1 MPVTTLSIPSIS
13 QLSPA
18 GVQSLQDAAR
28 LESGIRISIGSGQ
41 YSVHY
46 VQLLDGFSVEPVRGG
61 LLDRLL
67 GREHRMERRA
77 VALERQLNGG
87 VDFLSSVNNYFQS
100 VMAEHRENKTSN
112 KILMEKI
119 NSCLFRPDS
128 NHFSCPESFL
138 TCPIT
143 LDTPETGVF
152 MRNSR
157 GAEICSLYDKDALVQ
172 LVETGGAHPLS
183 REPITESMIMRKDE
197 CHFDTKREAF
207 CIKVII
213 NDINIVLCTF
223 IFY

>member
-87 VDFLSSVNNYFQS
+87 VDFLSSVNSYFQS

-197 CHFDTKREAF
+197 CHFDTKR
-207 CIKVII
+207 
-213 NDINIVLCTF
+213 
-223 IFY
+223 

>member
-18 GVQSLQDAAR
+18 RVQSLQDAAR

-67 GREHRMERRA
+67 GREHRMDRRA

-207 CIKVII
+207 CCK
-213 NDINIVLCTF
+213 
-223 IFY
+223 

>member
-1 MPVTTLSIPSIS
+1 MPVTALSIPSIS

-207 CIKVII
+207 CCK
-213 NDINIVLCTF
+213 
-223 IFY
+223 

>member
-197 CHFDTKREAF
+197 CH
-207 CIKVII
+207 
-213 NDINIVLCTF
+213 
-223 IFY
+223 

>member
-46 VQLLDGFSVEPVRGG
+46 VQ

-119 NSCLFRPDS
+119 NSCVFRPDS

-143 LDTPETGVF
+143 LDTPENGVF

-197 CHFDTKREAF
+197 CHFDSKKGAF
-207 CIKVII
+207 VAS
-213 NDINIVLCTF
+213 DA
-223 IFY
+223 

>member
-1 MPVTTLSIPSIS
+1 
-13 QLSPA
+13 LSPA

-207 CIKVII
+207 CCK
-213 NDINIVLCTF
+213 
-223 IFY
+223 

>member
-18 GVQSLQDAAR
+18 RVQSLQDAAR

-207 CIKVII
+207 CCK
-213 NDINIVLCTF
+213 
-223 IFY
+223 

>member
-1 MPVTTLSIPSIS
+1 LSIPSIS

-67 GREHRMERRA
+67 GREHRMDRRA

-207 CIKVII
+207 CCK
-213 NDINIVLCTF
+213 
-223 IFY
+223 

>member
-152 MRNSR
+152 MRNSQ
-157 GAEICSLYDKDALVQ
+157 GAEICSLYDKDTLVQ

-207 CIKVII
+207 CCK
-213 NDINIVLCTF
+213 
-223 IFY
+223 

>member
-112 KILMEKI
+112 KTLMEKI

-143 LDTPETGVF
+143 LDTPANGVF
-152 MRNSR
+152 MRNSQ
-157 GAEICSLYDKDALVQ
+157 GAEICSLYDKDTLVQ

-207 CIKVII
+207 CCK
-213 NDINIVLCTF
+213 
-223 IFY
+223 

>member
-197 CHFDTKREAF
+197 CHFDTKRE
-207 CIKVII
+207 
-213 NDINIVLCTF
+213 
-223 IFY
+223 

>member
-197 CHFDTKREAF
+197 CHFDTK
-207 CIKVII
+207 
-213 NDINIVLCTF
+213 
-223 IFY
+223 

>member
-67 GREHRMERRA
+67 GREHRMDRRA

-100 VMAEHRENKTSN
+100 VMAEHRENKTGN

-143 LDTPETGVF
+143 LDKPENGVF
-152 MRNSR
+152 MRNSQ

-207 CIKVII
+207 CCK
-213 NDINIVLCTF
+213 
-223 IFY
+223 

>member
-1 MPVTTLSIPSIS
+1 SIS

-207 CIKVII
+207 CCK
-213 NDINIVLCTF
+213 
-223 IFY
+223 

>member
-172 LVETGGAHPLS
+172 LVETGGTHPLS

-207 CIKVII
+207 CCK
-213 NDINIVLCTF
+213 
-223 IFY
+223 

>member
-143 LDTPETGVF
+143 LDIPETGVF

-172 LVETGGAHPLS
+172 LVETGRAHPLS

-207 CIKVII
+207 C
-213 NDINIVLCTF
+213 
-223 IFY
+223 

>member
-67 GREHRMERRA
+67 GREHRMDRRA

-100 VMAEHRENKTSN
+100 VMAEHRENKTGN

-119 NSCLFRPDS
+119 NSCVFRPDS

-172 LVETGGAHPLS
+172 LVETGGTHPLS

-207 CIKVII
+207 CCK
-213 NDINIVLCTF
+213 
-223 IFY
+223 

>member
-1 MPVTTLSIPSIS
+1 MPVTTLSIPSIY

-207 CIKVII
+207 CCK
-213 NDINIVLCTF
+213 
-223 IFY
+223 

>member
-143 LDTPETGVF
+143 LDIPETGVF

-172 LVETGGAHPLS
+172 LVETGRAHPLS

-197 CHFDTKREAF
+197 CHFDTKRE
-207 CIKVII
+207 
-213 NDINIVLCTF
+213 
-223 IFY
+223 

>member
-157 GAEICSLYDKDALVQ
+157 SAEICSLYDKDALVQ

-197 CHFDTKREAF
+197 CHFDT
-207 CIKVII
+207 
-213 NDINIVLCTF
+213 
-223 IFY
+223 

>member
-207 CIKVII
+207 CCCCK
-213 NDINIVLCTF
+213 
-223 IFY
+223 

>member
-112 KILMEKI
+112 KILMEKT

-207 CIKVII
+207 CCK
-213 NDINIVLCTF
+213 
-223 IFY
+223 

>member
-157 GAEICSLYDKDALVQ
+157 GAEICSLYDKDSLVQ

-207 CIKVII
+207 CCK
-213 NDINIVLCTF
+213 
-223 IFY
+223 

>member
-1 MPVTTLSIPSIS
+1 IS

-183 REPITESMIMRKDE
+183 REPITESMIM
-197 CHFDTKREAF
+197 
-207 CIKVII
+207 
-213 NDINIVLCTF
+213 
-223 IFY
+223 

>member
-46 VQLLDGFSVEPVRGG
+46 VQLLDGFSVELVRGG

-207 CIKVII
+207 CCK
-213 NDINIVLCTF
+213 
-223 IFY
+223 

>member
-87 VDFLSSVNNYFQS
+87 VDFLSSVNSYFQS
-100 VMAEHRENKTSN
+100 VMAEHRGNKTSN

-207 CIKVII
+207 CCK
-213 NDINIVLCTF
+213 
-223 IFY
+223 

>member
-67 GREHRMERRA
+67 GREHRMERRT

-207 CIKVII
+207 CCK
-213 NDINIVLCTF
+213 
-223 IFY
+223 

>member
-87 VDFLSSVNNYFQS
+87 VDFLSSVNSYFQS

-207 CIKVII
+207 CCK
-213 NDINIVLCTF
+213 
-223 IFY
+223 

>member
-119 NSCLFRPDS
+119 NSCVFRPDS

-143 LDTPETGVF
+143 LDTPENGVF
-152 MRNSR
+152 MRNSQ

-197 CHFDTKREAF
+197 CH
-207 CIKVII
+207 
-213 NDINIVLCTF
+213 
-223 IFY
+223 